1 LRRIVHAAPPRCLRP
16 LPRALKLASK
26 RLPNNLIKLNKHVWR
41 ALSTCGHP
49 RLGLLAKSMG
59 EHLIRHFKCES
70 FRSPKGGGPI

>member
-16 LPRALKLASK
+16 LPRALNSASK

-49 RLGLLAKSMG
+49 RLGFTRKPMG
-59 EHLIRHFKCES
+59 NK
-70 FRSPKGGGPI
+70 RSLVELPRRRAAEMIHR